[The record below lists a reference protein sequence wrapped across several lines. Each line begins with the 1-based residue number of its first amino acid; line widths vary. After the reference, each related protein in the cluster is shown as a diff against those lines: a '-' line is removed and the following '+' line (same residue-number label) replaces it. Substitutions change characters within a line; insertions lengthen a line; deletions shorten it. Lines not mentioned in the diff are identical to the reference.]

1 MTSTGAGTTWTTTP
15 GENDVD
21 NESND
26 DNDIYQEYH
35 LGETAAPSSWMGD
48 EVGDISRTSHFSV
61 IICLFVRS

>member
-15 GENDVD
+15 GENDMN
-21 NESND
+21 NESNN

-48 EVGDISRTSHFSV
+48 EVGDISRTK
-61 IICLFVRS
+61 